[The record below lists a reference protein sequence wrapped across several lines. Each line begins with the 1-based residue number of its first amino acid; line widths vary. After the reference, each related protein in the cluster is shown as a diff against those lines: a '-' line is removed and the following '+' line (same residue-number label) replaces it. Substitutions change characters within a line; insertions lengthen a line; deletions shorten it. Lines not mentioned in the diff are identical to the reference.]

1 MFEAGDK
8 PKATKNRKA
17 SAPKIWGALNPSS
30 PRIHIGIAP
39 LIRKRHSQIS
49 HDIIIENYI
58 CGLGCIK
65 SAVQELYPCQK

>member
-17 SAPKIWGALNPSS
+17 SAPKFWGALNPSS